1 MNFVNCQVLNHTLT
15 VKRQGEATLLIRST
29 IPFAS
34 ETIETPDGQQNT
46 SPLNVQLSFP
56 NNNTKCKEQLS
67 GNLKSCEIKLKSFT
81 HGDRHKYDNP
91 TNWNEVNRIEIS
103 NSDDEKYNLEDHK
116 LVLRLTTN
124 VASGRG
130 AQIFSNANLH
140 DVHVRSICIV

>member
-15 VKRQGEATLLIRST
+15 VKRQGKATLLIRST

-56 NNNTKCKEQLS
+56 NNNTKCKEQSS
-67 GNLKSCEIKLKSFT
+67 GNLQSCEIKLKSFT

-91 TNWNEVNRIEIS
+91 TNWKEVNRIEIS
-103 NSDDEKYNLEDHK
+103 NSDDENYYLKDHK